1 MATEEGESSS
11 RVTIPK
17 TMELIE
23 KAKDKDGDIKMT
35 LDNNISL
42 KRPVKVVPL
51 PKFNGDSSKLE
62 EYLDKVQIYI
72 NYTPNRFEKEH
83 QKTSF
88 VMSYLE
94 GPAFEYLSI
103 YCRDF
108 IM

>member
-17 TMELIE
+17 TMELIK

-51 PKFNGDSSKLE
+51 PKFNSDSSKLE

-72 NYTPNRFEKEH
+72 NYTPDRFEKEH
-83 QKTSF
+83 
-88 VMSYLE
+88 
-94 GPAFEYLSI
+94 
-103 YCRDF
+103 
-108 IM
+108 

>member
-17 TMELIE
+17 TIELIE

-51 PKFNGDSSKLE
+51 PKFNGDFNKLK
-62 EYLDKVQIYI
+62 EYLDKV
-72 NYTPNRFEKEH
+72 
-83 QKTSF
+83 
-88 VMSYLE
+88 
-94 GPAFEYLSI
+94 
-103 YCRDF
+103 
-108 IM
+108 